1 MWRGGQRAEAESPKI
16 HDLNHIRALPMIPD
30 LDNVINFTFGIDG
43 IGSDSSISHFSDAQV
58 RPLSLAV

>member
-1 MWRGGQRAEAESPKI
+1 
-16 HDLNHIRALPMIPD
+16 MIPD